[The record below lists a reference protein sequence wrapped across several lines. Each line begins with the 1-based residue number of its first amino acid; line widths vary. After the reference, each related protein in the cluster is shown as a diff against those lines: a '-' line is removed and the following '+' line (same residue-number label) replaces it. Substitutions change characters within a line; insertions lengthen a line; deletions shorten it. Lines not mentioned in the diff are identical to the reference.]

1 MANTYSAEALEEVD
15 DCMEVD
21 VLLDALIEVASLL
34 AIVVADHESTY
45 SYWRQRRSS
54 STPLK
59 KTRRLWKNGSKWKWF
74 L

>member
-54 STPLK
+54 H
-59 KTRRLWKNGSKWKWF
+59 
-74 L
+74 